1 MKCCREFLFLAG
13 FLICACSEPDPRMA
27 ELQRYYAQM
36 GEGINP
42 PVKKVE
48 TRKTARDPMS
58 YASQSALPTAITS
71 PSPSP
76 TPWPSSTPWPSPTE
90 LPAPNVWPSP
100 AASPSP
106 TGLPAPNASPSP
118 AASPSPTPSPANQ

>member
-1 MKCCREFLFLAG
+1 MKCSREFLFLAG
-13 FLICACSEPDPRMA
+13 FLICSCSEPDPRMA

-48 TRKTARDPMS
+48 ARKTAISPMS
-58 YASQSALPTAITS
+58 YASQTALPTARTS

-100 AASPSP
+100 AASP
-106 TGLPAPNASPSP
+106 N
-118 AASPSPTPSPANQ
+118 PTPSPANQ

>member
-1 MKCCREFLFLAG
+1 MKCSREFLFLAG
-13 FLICACSEPDPRMA
+13 FLICSCSEPDPRMA
-27 ELQRYYAQM
+27 ELQRYYAQL

-48 TRKTARDPMS
+48 TSRKLRDPMS
-58 YASQSALPTAITS
+58 YASQSVLPTAITS

-90 LPAPNVWPSP
+90 LPAPN
-100 AASPSP
+100 
-106 TGLPAPNASPSP
+106 ASPSP